1 MRLSSFHLVETT
13 FSSVCFTSDA
23 NNCSNGFEIKSTH
36 FNSCVMK
43 YIQLTDFRKVP
54 KSANK
59 IGQFWISIHFPG
71 PPTGVVHLGG
81 DEGTCSLSVRGM
93 FC

>member
-1 MRLSSFHLVETT
+1 MRLSSFHQVETT
-13 FSSVCFTSDA
+13 FSSVCFQARQTIVLMDLRLNALISIY
-23 NNCSNGFEIKSTH
+23 E
-36 FNSCVMK
+36 
-43 YIQLTDFRKVP
+43 IQLTDFRKVP
-54 KSANK
+54 KSANR
-59 IGQFWISIHFPG
+59 IGQFWMSMHFPG